1 MSFRRW
7 IDGWRFILLMV
18 LAVTLLRWWIDSTL
32 DDFEVS
38 LNINEPWEDMLQRS
52 NAAIGPI
59 PSGKVWSN
67 KSRSGVCLRFNDPDY
82 GFVTPLARYFT
93 ITSKNG
99 RVGRVRLSP
108 QIEPLPLDDALKVVL
123 GLHDQW
129 REKGWVAAKVLDDPV
144 IADTPEWR
152 AWLRDGTGYA
162 MSFWLAGDKYQLKL
176 DLEPSNRSRHRTD
189 QRYLIFVT
197 LAEPWLPF
205 ENAEHARI
213 QDHPITSLFPSKSDG
228 APPCQLPPS

>member
-129 REKGWVAAKVLDDPV
+129 REKGWIAAKVLDDPV

-162 MSFWLAGDKYQLKL
+162 SPLLNPGYLSKTPSMHGFKTIRSLPYFHPNLT
-176 DLEPSNRSRHRTD
+176 EPHHANSRLHD
-189 QRYLIFVT
+189 PQ
-197 LAEPWLPF
+197 
-205 ENAEHARI
+205 
-213 QDHPITSLFPSKSDG
+213 G
-228 APPCQLPPS
+228 